1 MAERFIELTRVD
13 GGGPVLVNTDN
24 IAWVM
29 PGAGGT
35 THLVFA
41 VALTHEGRNGSPL
54 ALDVQE
60 PIGDVQKLLGSTVKQ
75 ATDALKQA
83 IDKLGR

>member
-1 MAERFIELTRVD
+1 MAERFIELTRVG

-29 PGAGGT
+29 PGAEGT
-35 THLVFA
+35 THIVFA
-41 VALTHEGRNGSPL
+41 VALTHEGKNGSPL

-60 PIGDVQKLLGSTVKQ
+60 PFDEVGRLLGSTVKQ
-75 ATDALKQA
+75 ARDALRQA
-83 IDKLGR
+83 FDKLGT

>member
-1 MAERFIELTRVD
+1 MAERFIELTRVG

-29 PGAGGT
+29 PGADGT
-35 THLVFA
+35 SHIVFA
-41 VALTHEGRNGSPL
+41 VALTHESKNGSPL

-60 PIGDVQKLLGSTVKQ
+60 PIGVVQKLLGSTVKQ

-83 IDKLGR
+83 FDKMGR

>member
-1 MAERFIELTRVD
+1 MAERFIELTRV

-35 THLVFA
+35 THIVFA

-60 PIGDVQKLLGSTVKQ
+60 PIGDVQKLLGGTVKQ

-83 IDKLGR
+83 FDKIGR

>member
-1 MAERFIELTRVD
+1 MAERFIELTRVG

-35 THLVFA
+35 THIVFA
-41 VALTHEGRNGSPL
+41 VALTHEGKNGSPL
-54 ALDVQE
+54 ALDVSE
-60 PIGDVQKLLGSTVKQ
+60 PIDEVQKLLGSTVKQ
-75 ATDALKQA
+75 ARDALKQA
-83 IDKLGR
+83 FDKMGR